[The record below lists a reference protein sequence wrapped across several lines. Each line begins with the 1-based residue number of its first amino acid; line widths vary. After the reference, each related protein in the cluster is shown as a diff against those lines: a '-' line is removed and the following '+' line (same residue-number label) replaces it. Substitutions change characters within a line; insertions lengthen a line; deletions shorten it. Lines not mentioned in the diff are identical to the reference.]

1 MGYNMAAICGIY
13 KITEKATGLSYIG
26 QSKDIFRRLTEHTN
40 SDINEWH
47 KKLNEHPEDFTF
59 EILETCSSQLLDE
72 REKYYIQMYNTYN
85 NGFNLT
91 PGNTNIYSKFINR
104 SILADEE
111 IEKYSKIFA
120 HKSIINVING
130 LFSKY
135 DSSSLNFDNIKLFR
149 DLLLINDFDFLNM
162 ENIDLDLTEIHGFT
176 VKVYQRDGI
185 DSRAW
190 TSTDIRF
197 LILEDEIYEP
207 SYVINYEITSSEVYT
222 KPGTHWHVI
231 KKDNTGRYRYFGT
244 FYLNKSECLE
254 SRYHW

>member
-1 MGYNMAAICGIY
+1 MAAICGIY
-13 KITEKATGLSYIG
+13 KITEKTTGLSYIG

-59 EILETCSSQLLDE
+59 EILETCSPQLLDE

-104 SILADEE
+104 AILADEE
-111 IEKYSKIFA
+111 VEKYSIIFT
-120 HKSIINVING
+120 HKSIINVINR

-135 DSSSLNFDNIKLFR
+135 DSPAFSFDDIKLFR
-149 DLLLINDFDFLNM
+149 DLLLINDFDFFNK
-162 ENIDLDLTEIHGFT
+162 ENIELDLTEIHGLT
-176 VKVYQRDGI
+176 VKVYKRDDI

-197 LILEDEIYEP
+197 LILEDEVYEP
-207 SYVINYEITSSEVYT
+207 TYVINYEITSSEIYT

-231 KKDNTGRYRYFGT
+231 KKDNAGRYRYFRT
-244 FYLNKSECLE
+244 FYLNKSGYLE
-254 SRYHW
+254 SKYYLIND

>member
-1 MGYNMAAICGIY
+1 MTAICGVY
-13 KITEKATGLSYIG
+13 KITEKTTGLSYIG

-59 EILETCSSQLLDE
+59 EILETCSPQLLDE

-135 DSSSLNFDNIKLFR
+135 GSSSLNFDNIKLFR
-149 DLLLINDFDFLNM
+149 DLLLINDFDFLNI

-176 VKVYQRDGI
+176 VKVYQRDNT

-190 TSTDIRF
+190 TPTDICF

-207 SYVINYEITSSEVYT
+207 NYVINYRITSSEVYT
-222 KPGTHWHVI
+222 KPGIHWHVI

-244 FYLNKSECLE
+244 FYLNKSGCLE
-254 SRYHW
+254 SRHYFC